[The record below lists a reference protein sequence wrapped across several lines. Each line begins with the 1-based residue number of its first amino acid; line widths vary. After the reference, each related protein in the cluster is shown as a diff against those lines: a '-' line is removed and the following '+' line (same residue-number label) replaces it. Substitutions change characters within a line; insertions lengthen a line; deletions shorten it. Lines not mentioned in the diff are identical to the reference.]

1 MTFIFFHYGYV
12 SSASDISAAW
22 CCLCSACPCWRIFLT
37 PHLLFSVRFASD
49 FSLLSAWSP
58 FFYFSMHSCCGYVHT
73 QLWLVLLD
81 LQLLWIFTVPA
92 NISLACVKAAAASPS
107 LLHPHP
113 NPVPSTVP
121 GAAIP
126 CLRVYSVLCTSR
138 VILGKGKFLPYVHV
152 LLLR

>member
-1 MTFIFFHYGYV
+1 MTSVQPGAAYV
-12 SSASDISAAW
+12 PPVRAGGSFS
-22 CCLCSACPCWRIFLT
+22 
-37 PHLLFSVRFASD
+37 PHICFSVSGLHQTSRCLVS
-49 FSLLSAWSP
+49 
-58 FFYFSMHSCCGYVHT
+58 FFYFSMYSYCGYVHT

-81 LQLLWIFTVPA
+81 LQLQRIFTVPV
-92 NISLACVKAAAASPS
+92 SLACMKAAAASPS

-113 NPVPSTVP
+113 NPVPFTVP
-121 GAAIP
+121 GTAIP